1 MNYWILK
8 SEPNVYSYDD
18 LVKQKIGTWDGV
30 RNYTARNNLKKM
42 EVGDLAFFY
51 HSNIGK
57 EIVGVVKI
65 VKESFQ
71 DPLTEDNRWVAVEVL
86 PIEKLKRTI
95 TLKELKENPDM
106 QHLELVKFTRLS
118 VMSIEKTD
126 FEQIIKM
133 AKEKINL

>member
-18 LVKQKIGTWDGV
+18 LLKQKIGTWDGV

-65 VKESFQ
+65 VKEAFQ

-95 TLKELKENPDM
+95 TLKELKEKPDM

-133 AKEKINL
+133 SKEKINL

>member
-8 SEPNVYSYDD
+8 SEPDVYSYDD

-65 VKESFQ
+65 IKEAFQ
-71 DPLTEDNRWVAVEVL
+71 DPSTEDDRWVAIEVSPL
-86 PIEKLKRTI
+86 EKLKKTI
-95 TLKELKENPDM
+95 TLKDLKSDPDM

-126 FEQIIKM
+126 FDKILKM
-133 AKEKINL
+133 SKE

>member
-8 SEPNVYSYDD
+8 SEPDVYSYED

-57 EIVGVVKI
+57 EIVGVIKI
-65 VKESFQ
+65 VKEAFQ
-71 DPLTEDNRWVAVEVL
+71 DPSTEDHRWVAIEVSPL
-86 PIEKLKRTI
+86 EKLKRPV
-95 TLKELKENPDM
+95 TLRELKENPAM
-106 QHLELVKFTRLS
+106 QHLELVKYTRLS
-118 VMSIEKTD
+118 VMSIDKTD
-126 FEQIIKM
+126 FDYIL
-133 AKEKINL
+133 KISQA

>member
-8 SEPNVYSYDD
+8 SEPDVYSYDD
-18 LVKQKIGTWDGV
+18 LLKQKIGTWDGV

-42 EVGDLAFFY
+42 KVGDLAFFY

-65 VKESFQ
+65 VKEAFQ

-86 PIEKLKRTI
+86 PIEKLQRTI

-106 QHLELVKFTRLS
+106 QHLELVRFTRLS
-118 VMSIEKTD
+118 VMSIEKAD

-133 AKEKINL
+133 SKEKINL

>member
-8 SEPNVYSYDD
+8 SEPDVYSYDD

-57 EIVGVVKI
+57 EIVGVIKI
-65 VKESFQ
+65 VKEFFQ
-71 DPLTEDNRWVAVEVL
+71 DPSTEDDRWVAIEVS
-86 PIEKLKRTI
+86 PVEKLKKTI
-95 TLKELKENPDM
+95 TLKDLKSDPDM

-118 VMSIEKTD
+118 VMSIEKAD
-126 FEQIIKM
+126 FDKILKM
-133 AKEKINL
+133 SKE